1 MMILTIGMW
10 VHVVANGLVCFKPT
24 KNPIWGELRLV
35 GVVVATAALW
45 VALAAAVM

>member
-1 MMILTIGMW
+1 MLTLGMW
-10 VHVVANGLVCFKPT
+10 LHVVVNALVCFSPT

-45 VALAAAVM
+45 VILAAVV